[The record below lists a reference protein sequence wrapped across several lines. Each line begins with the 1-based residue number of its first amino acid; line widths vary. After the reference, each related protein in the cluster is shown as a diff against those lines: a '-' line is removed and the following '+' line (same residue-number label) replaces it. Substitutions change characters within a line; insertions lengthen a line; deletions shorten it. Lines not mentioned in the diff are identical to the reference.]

1 MIYLDNAATTSL
13 HPYVLEAMMPY
24 LTTYYGNPS
33 SIHAWGR
40 KSRAAIEKTRKI
52 IAQCLSASV
61 GEIFFTSGGTE
72 ATNTILWG
80 AVAQLGVK
88 HFITSAIEHHCV
100 LHTLQT
106 IAKNG
111 AAAVHYV
118 PLLPGGHINIDALTQ
133 LLRQLNT
140 QPTMVALMHAN
151 NEIGNLLPLQEVAN
165 LCKQY
170 NTLFYT
176 DTVQTFGYYPINV
189 HETPISFLSGSAHK
203 FHGPKGV
210 GFMYINQENGI
221 SPFLH
226 GGSQERNMRAGTE
239 NVYGI
244 VGLGAATQLAHQNMH
259 TDAAHIKTLKQY
271 MLERLTHEPFNA
283 VINGD
288 ANPQNT
294 HYKILN
300 VRFSPPLATDLL
312 LLNLDIEGICASGGS
327 ACSSGVDV
335 GSHVLEALQV
345 HPDSVNIRFSFS
357 RFTTLAEI
365 DLALAALKK
374 ALRVG

>member
-1 MIYLDNAATTSL
+1 MIYLDNAATTTL
-13 HPYVLEAMMPY
+13 HPDVLEAMMPY

-80 AVAQLGVK
+80 AVDQLGVK

-111 AAAVHYV
+111 AVAVHYV
-118 PLLPGGHINIDALTQ
+118 PLLPSGHINIDALTQ
-133 LLRQLNT
+133 LLCQLNT

-170 NTLFYT
+170 NALFYT

-189 HETPISFLSGSAHK
+189 QETPISFLSGSAHK

-244 VGLGAATQLAHQNMH
+244 VGLGAAAQLAHQNMH
-259 TDAAHIKTLKQY
+259 TDAAHIQTLKQY

-288 ANPQNT
+288 ANPQNA

-335 GSHVLEALQV
+335 GSHVLEALRV